1 MTRTPLAKARTTLG
15 ARLRRINQIT
25 LGASV
30 VLMTVLVVASSFTLG
45 LFSLIENSRLQA
57 KVLAES
63 AVAALVFN
71 DAEAADQL
79 LQALGNLPQ
88 VHSAAL
94 YTAQKTVLA
103 RYLRQGH
110 SPPDKAETAMTPSQ
124 TIELAHLET
133 LEMVEPIVFE
143 RQQRGSVYLHVGLDQ
158 LYWQTLWQLLVAIG
172 AGFLALLMSRF
183 LVKRLNASVLV
194 PLAELQ
200 NITQRVSVEIDYAL
214 RAKPSAI
221 AEIDLLADGFNTM
234 LEQIQKRDASLEAY
248 NEHLEDEVTR
258 RTADLRA
265 AKDAA
270 EAASRAK
277 SEFLATMSHEIRTP
291 MNGVLGMNELLLDTA
306 LSPQQRQWAQE
317 GQASG
322 RHLLSVLN
330 DILDF
335 SKTESG
341 QLQLESVD
349 FDLVELVDEALA
361 MFAQA
366 AEHKGLEL
374 AAQFTPGNAVM
385 RVRGDPLRLRQV
397 LANLIGNAIKFT
409 KAGEVVVRVEF
420 DGSADTDA
428 RIKLSVE
435 DTGIGIVPEAHG
447 RIFEQFSQAD
457 GSTTRE
463 FGGTGLGLAICKRL
477 LALMGGSIRVESTPG
492 QGAKFMVDLR
502 LLKAAS
508 VAAPAPPSKLLENLR
523 VLVVDD
529 NQTNRQ
535 ILQQQLAPR
544 GMRVQCA
551 QSGDEA
557 LRLLVGAAQQADP
570 FEIAILD
577 MHMPV
582 MDGLQLARAIQAVPE
597 LAATRLLMLSSTY
610 ASADRRAYSE
620 AGILRYVNKPIR
632 RAELFKVLNDT
643 AAGIPV
649 QTTHLDLA
657 PARAAALLRGRVLLV
672 EDNPVNQS
680 LALAML
686 GKLGLQVAL
695 AENGLEAVELMRQ
708 SDFNLVLMDCQ
719 MPVMDGYQATAAI
732 RQLPAGRGEY
742 LPIIALT
749 ANAMQGDRQK
759 CLDEGMNDFLAKPF
773 TLMQLRATLVRWLG
787 QSVSVPAT
795 SSAALSAMPA
805 VSGPSAH
812 AGKAAVVNTAT
823 LDALREIDPQGGNG
837 LMVELLQAF
846 LAMAKTG
853 FADVE
858 NAVGAGDSKALS
870 SAAHALKS
878 AAANVGAETLSALY
892 CQLELLGQ
900 AQKINEARD
909 LVVQVRAAHDG
920 AVTRIDEIL
929 EGTANDIS

>member
-1 MTRTPLAKARTTLG
+1 MTRTPVAAPRTMLG
-15 ARLRRINQIT
+15 ERLRHINRIT

-30 VLMTVLVVASSFTLG
+30 ALITVLVVASSFTLG
-45 LFSLIENSRLQA
+45 LFSLLENSRLQA

-63 AVAALVFN
+63 AVAPLVFS
-71 DAEAADQL
+71 DAKAAHEML
-79 LQALGNLPQ
+79 LPLRNLPQ
-88 VHSAAL
+88 VHSAVL
-94 YTAQKTVLA
+94 YTAQQTILA
-103 RYLRQGH
+103 SYLRDGY
-110 SPPDKAETAMTPSQ
+110 SPTDQAAIEMIPSQ
-124 TIELAHLET
+124 MIDLKHIEVLES
-133 LEMVEPIVFE
+133 IVFE
-143 RQQRGSVYLHVGLDQ
+143 GQERGSVHLSVSLSQ
-158 LYWQTLWQLLVAIG
+158 LYWQTLWQLLAAIG
-172 AGFLALLMSRF
+172 AALLALLMGHF
-183 LVKRLNASVLV
+183 LVKRLNASVLI
-194 PLAELQ
+194 PLAELEA
-200 NITQRVSVEIDYAL
+200 ITQRVSVETDYTL

-221 AEIDLLADGFNTM
+221 AEIDLLAEGFNTM
-234 LEQIQKRDASLEAY
+234 LVQIQKRDASLEAY
-248 NEHLEDEVTR
+248 SGHLEEEVTR
-258 RTADLRA
+258 RTADLHA

-306 LSPQQRQWAQE
+306 LNPQQRQWAEE
-317 GQASG
+317 GQVSG

-349 FDLVELVDEALA
+349 FDLVELVEDALA

-397 LANLIGNAIKFT
+397 LANLIGNAVKFT
-409 KAGEVVVRVEF
+409 KAGEVVVRVEV
-420 DGSADTDA
+420 DAVTDTDVS
-428 RIKLSVE
+428 IKLSVE
-435 DTGIGIVPEAHG
+435 DTGIGIAPEAHE

-477 LALMGGSIRVESTPG
+477 LALMGGSIRMESTPG

-502 LLKAAS
+502 LLTAAS
-508 VAAPAPPSKLLENLR
+508 VAAPAPQSKLLENLR

-529 NQTNRQ
+529 NQTNRE
-535 ILQQQLAPR
+535 ILQHQLAPW

-551 QSGDEA
+551 QGGEEA
-557 LRLLVGAAQQADP
+557 LRLMALAAQEADP

-577 MHMPV
+577 MQMPG
-582 MDGLQLARAIQAVPE
+582 MDGLQLACAIQAVPK

-632 RAELFKVLNDT
+632 RADLFKVLNDT
-643 AAGIPV
+643 VAGIAVP
-649 QTTHLDLA
+649 TTPIEPA
-657 PARAAALLRGRVLLV
+657 PAQASALLRGQVLLV

-686 GKLGLQVAL
+686 GKLGLQATL
-695 AENGLEAVELMRQ
+695 AENGLEAVALVCQ
-708 SDFNLVLMDCQ
+708 SDFDVVLMDCQ

-732 RQLPAGRGEY
+732 RQLPAGRGER

-749 ANAMQGDRQK
+749 ANAMLGDRKK

-773 TLMQLRATLVRWLG
+773 TLTQLRATLVRWLA
-787 QSVSVPAT
+787 QPASASAT
-795 SSAALSAMPA
+795 SHPALSAMPA
-805 VSGPSAH
+805 VSGPSVPAS
-812 AGKAAVVNTAT
+812 KVAVINPAT
-823 LDALREIDPQGGNG
+823 LEALREIDPQGGNG

-846 LAMAKTG
+846 LAMVKPA

-858 NAVGAGDSKALS
+858 NAVNVADCKALA

-892 CQLELLGQ
+892 RQLEQLGQ

-909 LVVQVRAAHDG
+909 LFVQVRKAHDG

-929 EGTANDIS
+929 EGTTT

>member
-1 MTRTPLAKARTTLG
+1 MTRTPVATARTTLG
-15 ARLRRINQIT
+15 VRLRRINRIT

-30 VLMTVLVVASSFTLG
+30 ALMTVLVVASSFTLG

-63 AVAALVFN
+63 AVAALIFN
-71 DAEAADQL
+71 DAKAANEL

-103 RYLRQGH
+103 RYLRDGH
-110 SPPDKAETAMTPSQ
+110 SPTDKAEIAMTPSQ
-124 TIELAHLET
+124 TIDMHHIET
-133 LEMVEPIVFE
+133 LEVLEPIVFE

-158 LYWQTLWQLLVAIG
+158 LYWQTLWQLLAAIG
-172 AGFLALLMSRF
+172 AGMLAMVMSRF

-194 PLAELQ
+194 PLAELE
-200 NITQRVSVEIDYAL
+200 NITQQVSIETDYAL
-214 RAKPSAI
+214 RAKSSAI
-221 AEIDLLADGFNTM
+221 AEINLLAEGFNTM

-248 NEHLEDEVTR
+248 SGHLEEEVTR
-258 RTADLRA
+258 RTADLHA

-291 MNGVLGMNELLLDTA
+291 MNGVLGMNELLLDTV
-306 LSPQQRQWAQE
+306 LNPQQRQWAEE

-335 SKTESG
+335 SRTESG

-366 AEHKGLEL
+366 AERKGLEL

-385 RVRGDPLRLRQV
+385 GVRGDPLRLRQV

-420 DGSADTDA
+420 DDATDTDA
-428 RIKLSVE
+428 RIRLSVE
-435 DTGIGIVPEAHG
+435 DTGIGIAPEAHG

-477 LALMGGSIRVESTPG
+477 LALMGGRIRVESTPG

-502 LLKAAS
+502 LPKASS
-508 VAAPAPPSKLLENLR
+508 VAAPALQSALLKNLR

-535 ILQQQLAPR
+535 ILQQQLAPW

-557 LRLLVGAAQQADP
+557 LRLMVLAVQQADP
-570 FEIAILD
+570 FAIAILD
-577 MHMPV
+577 MQMPL
-582 MDGLQLARAIQAVPE
+582 MDGLQLACAIQAVPE

-643 AAGIPV
+643 VAGIPL
-649 QTTHLDLA
+649 QTTPIEPA
-657 PARAAALLRGRVLLV
+657 PTQAAALLQGRVLLA

-695 AENGLEAVELMRQ
+695 AENGLEAVELVRQ
-708 SDFNLVLMDCQ
+708 SDFDVVLMDCQ

-732 RQLPAGRGEY
+732 RQLPAGRGEH

-749 ANAMQGDRQK
+749 ANAMQGDRQR

-773 TLMQLRATLVRWLG
+773 TLVQLRDTLARWLAKTALT
-787 QSVSVPAT
+787 VSVP
-795 SSAALSAMPA
+795 SVGPAALSAMPT
-805 VSGPSAH
+805 VSGPSVH
-812 AGKAAVVNTAT
+812 AGEAAVINPAT
-823 LDALREIDPQGGNG
+823 LEALREIDPQGGNG

-846 LAMAKTG
+846 LTMAKPG
-853 FADVE
+853 FSDVE
-858 NAVGAGDSKALS
+858 NAVRSADSKALA

-878 AAANVGAETLSALY
+878 AAANVGAEKLSNLY
-892 CQLELLGQ
+892 RQLELLGQ
-900 AQKINEARD
+900 AQKINEVRD
-909 LVVQVRAAHDG
+909 LFVQVREAHDG

-929 EGTANDIS
+929 EGSTT